1 LLEDSDE
8 FKLARKLALKKMPC
22 FSEKIQAD
30 NPLLKKILALK
41 LGKDVKDKKVIQE
54 TRKEMKKTEDI
65 RKA

>member
-1 LLEDSDE
+1 
-8 FKLARKLALKKMPC
+8 MPC